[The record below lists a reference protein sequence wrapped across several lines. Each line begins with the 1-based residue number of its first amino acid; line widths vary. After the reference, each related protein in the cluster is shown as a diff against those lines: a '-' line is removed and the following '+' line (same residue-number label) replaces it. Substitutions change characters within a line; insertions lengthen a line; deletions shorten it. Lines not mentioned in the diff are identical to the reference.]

1 MTEKFAV
8 VNNIKICYEIHGK
21 GFPIILIHGFGAK
34 KETWIAQ
41 IGALSEKYKVISL
54 DLRGTGK
61 SERPNIF
68 YTMDLFA
75 DDIKGLLD
83 FLGIEKVNI
92 AGRSMGGMIAQHF
105 VLKYPESVNKVI
117 LIATTAGFPDE
128 QGVELVIK
136 GRVDQIETFKKNPE
150 TSFWQLARIVFYPN
164 FRKEM
169 KADPKKKFH
178 DIWSVDD
185 LIKES
190 ILNSSNTQDIINQ
203 GHAIKKHNIID
214 KLGEIKNKTL
224 LIASSHDRLTPKS
237 SMEDMHKKIPNSTLQ
252 IIEKAGHFSHLS
264 RAPEFNKILLEFL
277 EN

>member
-8 VNNIKICYEIHGK
+8 VNDIKICYEIHGK

-61 SERPNIF
+61 SERPNIL

-83 FLGIEKVNI
+83 FLGIEKAHI

-105 VLKYPESVNKVI
+105 VLKYPERVNKLI
-117 LIATTAGFPDE
+117 LITTTAGFPDE

-150 TSFWQLARIVFYPN
+150 TSFWQLARIVFHPK
-164 FRKEM
+164 FRQQM

-178 DIWSVDD
+178 DIWNVDD

-190 ILNSSNTQDIINQ
+190 IKNPSNSQDIINQ
-203 GHAIKKHNIID
+203 GHAIKKHNILD
-214 KLGEIKNKTL
+214 KLGEIKTKTL
-224 LIASSHDRLTPKS
+224 IIASSHDRLTSKS
-237 SMEDMHKKIPNSTLQ
+237 SMEEMHKRIPNSVLK
-252 IIEKAGHFSHLS
+252 IIQKAGHFSHLS

>member
-8 VNNIKICYEIHGK
+8 VNDIKICYEVHGE

-61 SERPNIF
+61 SERPNIL

-75 DDIKGLLD
+75 DDIKGLLN
-83 FLGIEKVNI
+83 FLGIEKAHI

-105 VLKYPESVNKVI
+105 VLKYPERVNKLI
-117 LIATTAGFPDE
+117 LITTTAGFPDE

-136 GRVDQIETFKKNPE
+136 GRVDQIETFKKKPE
-150 TSFWQLARIVFYPN
+150 TSFWQLARIVFHPK
-164 FRKEM
+164 FRQQM
-169 KADPKKKFH
+169 KVDPKKKFH
-178 DIWSVDD
+178 DIWNVDD

-190 ILNSSNTQDIINQ
+190 MKNPSNSQDIINQ
-203 GHAIKKHNIID
+203 GHAIKKHNILD
-214 KLGEIKNKTL
+214 KLGEIKTKTL
-224 LIASSHDRLTPKS
+224 IIASSHDRLTSKS
-237 SMEDMHKKIPNSTLQ
+237 SMEEMHKRIPNSVLK
-252 IIEKAGHFSHLS
+252 IIQKAGHFSHLS